1 MSDSLKME
9 GIMANCNL
17 LSSCFFYN
25 NELAEMPCTYR
36 FLMNKYCYGDFAKCA
51 RFVYS
56 RNFGRSDVPKSL
68 FPNEVYDT
76 TIKSVRYKEL
86 R

>member
-1 MSDSLKME
+1 
-9 GIMANCNL
+9 MADCDL

-25 NELAEMPCTYR
+25 HELAEMPCTYR
-36 FLMNKYCYGDFAKCA
+36 YLMNKYCNGDFTKCA

-68 FPNEVYDT
+68 FPNDFYDT
-76 TIKSVRYKEL
+76 SIKTVMSKWL